1 MADKRDYYEVLGVN
15 KSASA
20 DEIKKAYRSLAKKYH
35 PDMNPGDKDA
45 EVKFKEVNEAYDV
58 LSDNDKRQKEAVEVK
73 NQAENMI
80 FQTEKSMT
88 ELGDKITDADKAPVN
103 EAIAKLKETIKGGNT
118 EAIKA
123 DTEALQKAF
132 YPIAEK
138 IYKEQAAQGGAQ
150 GGTTTDGDGNV
161 YGADFEDKT

>member
-1 MADKRDYYEVLGVN
+1 M
-15 KSASA
+15 
-20 DEIKKAYRSLAKKYH
+20 
-35 PDMNPGDKDA
+35 
-45 EVKFKEVNEAYDV
+45 
-58 LSDNDKRQKEAVEVK
+58 
-73 NQAENMI
+73 AENTI

-88 ELGDKITDADKAPVN
+88 DLGDKITDADKAPVN
-103 EAIAKLKETIKGGNT
+103 DAIAKLKETIKGGDT

-138 IYKEQAAQGGAQ
+138 IYAEQAQNAQGASDAGNA
-150 GGTTTDGDGNV
+150 GDGNV